1 MITYGRRKLRIYRHY
16 GAATMLDEHAGG
28 PTYRPLTRPQLMPQ
42 STPLLLDAAAFAAS
56 RHVDQRRK
64 HAGDEP
70 YVNHVLQVA
79 REISFTGGIDNAAVL
94 AAAIL
99 HDVIEDSDTTAEQI
113 AERFGASV
121 AEMVVECTDDKELP
135 RKERRALQVE
145 HAPNISPGAK
155 LIKLADKLCNVRDIR
170 TANDDVWSRKKRRKY
185 IEWANEVV
193 TALGQV
199 NEALERAYW
208 AESQASAALL
218 GSETQDA
225 DVTAQEVRKDKKG
238 KKDREKKEKKDK
250 KGKKKREA
258 ELAEGEMAGAVAAQA
273 DGVPAA

>member
-16 GAATMLDEHAGG
+16 GAATMLDEQAGG
-28 PTYRPLTRPQLMPQ
+28 PTYRPFTRPQLMPQ

-121 AEMVVECTDDKELP
+121 AEMVVECTDDKDLP

-170 TANDDVWSRKKRRKY
+170 TADDDVWSRKKRRKY

-208 AESQASAALL
+208 AESQASAAMLD
-218 GSETQDA
+218 T
-225 DVTAQEVRKDKKG
+225 VTEEATEASDKAS
-238 KKDREKKEKKDK
+238 KKEKKEKAKKEK
-250 KGKKKREA
+250 KGRKKREA
-258 ELAEGEMAGAVAAQA
+258 ETEGEMAGAVAAP
-273 DGVPAA
+273 DGIPAA

>member
-1 MITYGRRKLRIYRHY
+1 MLPMTTYGRRKLRIYRHY
-16 GAATMLDEHAGG
+16 GAAPLLDELAGG
-28 PTYRPLTRPQLMPQ
+28 PAYRPLTRPQLMPQ

-99 HDVIEDSDTTAEQI
+99 HDVIEDSDTTADQI

-170 TANDDVWSRKKRRKY
+170 TADDTVWSRKKRRKY

-208 AESQASAALL
+208 AESQASAAVLDS
-218 GSETQDA
+218 GTQDA
-225 DVTAQEVRKDKKG
+225 DVTARAEKKAKKG
-238 KKDREKKEKKDK
+238 KGKKEKK
-250 KGKKKREA
+250 GRKKREA
-258 ELAEGEMAGAVAAQA
+258 EATESEMAGVVAPQA